1 MKIASIRNYPLQ
13 MSFIPPVAANM
24 RRATTHTERVTVYR
38 VELDNGIVGWG
49 DSYYESDLSE
59 HVGRHAMEL
68 LHGQV
73 PDALRMACFD
83 AVGKTMDVPAHV
95 LMGEQR
101 RPRIPFA
108 YWTIDLP
115 PDLLAQQIR
124 YAADLGYRTYKLKV
138 RPWWDV
144 IELAECAAEHA
155 PPGFKIWTDFNGH
168 LRDAQQAIPILK
180 KLQEFECIGG
190 IESPIP
196 QRDVPGY
203 KRIRSIIDL
212 PIALHYGSGCCHVIS
227 DNTYDTGVSAE
238 RQIRENL
245 CDGFVLG
252 GDSDTFGIDRVC
264 YENRKVFW
272 IQSIGTSLR
281 AAFVAHT
288 SSVCR
293 QTVLSS
299 MSGHA
304 LWEKDV
310 VADPL
315 APVDGYLPVPSGPG
329 LGIEPD
335 EALLEELVKP
345 EPPPEVRRIS
355 TVVYPSG
362 VRWSFSD
369 EQVRH
374 EAFYFGRLPGF
385 VRGIHLEVEDDDGSQ
400 DFDKRFTEC
409 EQTPLVTG

>member
-1 MKIASIRNYPLQ
+1 MKIASIRDYPLQ
-13 MSFIPPVAANM
+13 MTFIPAVADNM
-24 RRATTHTERVTVYR
+24 RRATTHNERLIVYR

-49 DSYYESDLSE
+49 ERQGESDLSE
-59 HVGRHAMEL
+59 FVGRNPMEL
-68 LHGQV
+68 LHGLAPEV
-73 PDALRMACFD
+73 LRMACFD
-83 AVGKTMDVPAHV
+83 AVGKSLDVPAHV
-95 LMGEQR
+95 LMGVQR

-115 PDLLAQQIR
+115 PDLFGQQIR
-124 YAADLGYRTYKLKV
+124 YAADLGYKTYKFKV

-144 IELAECAAEHA
+144 IAQAESAAEHA
-155 PPGFKIWTDFNGH
+155 PPGFKIWMDFNGH
-168 LRDAQQAIPILK
+168 LRDAHQAVPILK

-203 KRIRSIIDL
+203 ERIRSIIDL

-227 DNTYDTGVSAE
+227 DLSYDKGVSAE
-238 RQIRENL
+238 RQIHENL

-252 GDSDTFGIDRVC
+252 GDSDTFGVDQVC

-272 IQSIGTSLR
+272 IQSIGSSLR
-281 AAFVAHT
+281 TAFVAHT

-293 QTVLSS
+293 QTTLSS

-335 EALLEELVKP
+335 EALLEELGKP
-345 EPPPEVRRIS
+345 EPPRVRRIS

-374 EAFYFGRLPGF
+374 EAFYFGVLPGF
-385 VRGIHLEVEDDDGSQ
+385 VRGIHLEVEEDDGSK

-409 EQTPLVTG
+409 GQTPRVTG